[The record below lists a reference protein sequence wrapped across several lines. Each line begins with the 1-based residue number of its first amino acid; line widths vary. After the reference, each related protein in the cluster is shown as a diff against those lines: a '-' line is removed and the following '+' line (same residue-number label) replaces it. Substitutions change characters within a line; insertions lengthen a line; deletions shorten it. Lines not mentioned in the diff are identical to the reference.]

1 MLFNFGIQ
9 DKCCIASSAACDN
22 FFLPM
27 CPPRPNY
34 NGSFSVKNCIGI
46 LSAALLLGLWATA
59 AQAPP
64 ESGWVSLF
72 NGKDLTG
79 WKKNGEEK
87 WVVEEGTI
95 LCEST
100 ANKYGYLTT
109 EKTYRD
115 FTLRLKF
122 KGEAAGNSGVFLHS
136 RILGIDP
143 QHGPDI
149 EGMQVEVDPNVGK
162 HTGGLYESGGR
173 GWVAMPT
180 AEGEQ
185 VLKPGEWNALEVS
198 VRGAHIVTQLN
209 GIKIVDFT
217 DSSPQFTDGVIG
229 LQIHTG
235 GGVKMRWK
243 DIYINQR

>member
-1 MLFNFGIQ
+1 LQRMVYVLASMLILVT
-9 DKCCIASSAACDN
+9 ASASQ
-22 FFLPM
+22 PQQQ
-27 CPPRPNY
+27 
-34 NGSFSVKNCIGI
+34 G
-46 LSAALLLGLWATA
+46 
-59 AQAPP
+59 
-64 ESGWVSLF
+64 GWISLF
-72 NGKDLTG
+72 NGKDLSG
-79 WKKNGEEK
+79 WKNNGDEK
-87 WVVEEGTI
+87 WVVEQGTI

-115 FTLRLKF
+115 FDLRLKF
-122 KGEAAGNSGVFLHS
+122 KGEAAGNSGVFLRS

-185 VLKPGEWNALEVS
+185 ALKPGVWNDLEVS
-198 VRGAHIVTQLN
+198 VRGPHIITQLN
-209 GIKIVDFT
+209 GTKIVDFT
-217 DSSPQFTDGVIG
+217 DTAPKFTDGVIA

-243 DIYINQR
+243 DISIKPQ

>member
-1 MLFNFGIQ
+1 M
-9 DKCCIASSAACDN
+9 
-22 FFLPM
+22 
-27 CPPRPNY
+27 
-34 NGSFSVKNCIGI
+34 KNCIGI

-162 HTGGLYESGGR
+162 HTAGLYESGGR

-198 VRGAHIVTQLN
+198 VIGAHIVTQLN

>member
-1 MLFNFGIQ
+1 MGRLAVKRWSGFL
-9 DKCCIASSAACDN
+9 ALV
-22 FFLPM
+22 FFL
-27 CPPRPNY
+27 
-34 NGSFSVKNCIGI
+34 SFG
-46 LSAALLLGLWATA
+46 GW
-59 AQAPP
+59 AQAPQ
-64 ESGWVSLF
+64 ESGWVPLF
-72 NGKDLTG
+72 NGKDLSG
-79 WKKNGEEK
+79 WKKNGDEK
-87 WVVEEGTI
+87 WVVEQGTI

-122 KGEAAGNSGVFLHS
+122 KGEAAGNSGVFLHAK
-136 RILGIDP
+136 ILGIDP

-149 EGMQVEVDPNVGK
+149 EGMQVEVDPSVGK

-173 GWVAMPT
+173 GWVAQPT

-185 VLKPGEWNALEVS
+185 ALKPVEWNDLEVS
-198 VRGAHIVTQLN
+198 VHGAHIVTQLN
-209 GIKIVDFT
+209 GTKIVDFT
-217 DSSPQFTDGVIG
+217 DAAPKFTDGVIG

-243 DIYINQR
+243 DIYLKPE

>member
-1 MLFNFGIQ
+1 
-9 DKCCIASSAACDN
+9 
-22 FFLPM
+22 
-27 CPPRPNY
+27 
-34 NGSFSVKNCIGI
+34 VKRCGGI
-46 LSAALLLGLWATA
+46 LVAVLLLAIRAG
-59 AQAPP
+59 AQAPR
-64 ESGWVSLF
+64 EGGWVSLF
-72 NGKDLTG
+72 NGKDLSG
-79 WKKNGEEK
+79 WKKNGDEK
-87 WVVEEGTI
+87 WVVEQGTI
-95 LCEST
+95 FCEST

-115 FTLRLKF
+115 FILRLKF

-173 GWVAMPT
+173 GWVAIPT

-185 VLKPGEWNALEVS
+185 ALKLGEWNELEVS
-198 VRGAHIVTQLN
+198 VHGAHIVTQLN
-209 GIKIVDFT
+209 GTKIVDFT
-217 DSSPQFTDGVIG
+217 DPAPQFRDGVIG

-243 DIYINQR
+243 DIYLKPE

>member
-1 MLFNFGIQ
+1 MKSRSSTLALFLFFALG
-9 DKCCIASSAACDN
+9 AA
-22 FFLPM
+22 
-27 CPPRPNY
+27 
-34 NGSFSVKNCIGI
+34 G
-46 LSAALLLGLWATA
+46 
-59 AQAPP
+59 QAPR
-64 ESGWVSLF
+64 ESGWLPLF

-79 WKKNGEEK
+79 WKKNGDEK
-87 WVVEEGTI
+87 WIVEQGTI

-122 KGEAAGNSGVFLHS
+122 KGEEAGNSGVFLHS
-136 RILGIDP
+136 KILGIDP

-149 EGMQVEVDPNVGK
+149 EGMQVEVDPNVGR

-173 GWVAMPT
+173 GWVAQPT

-185 VLKPGEWNALEVS
+185 ALKPGEWNELEVS
-198 VRGAHIVTQLN
+198 AHGAHIVTQLN
-209 GIKIVDFT
+209 GTKIVDFT
-217 DSSPQFTDGVIG
+217 DPAPKFTDGVIG

-235 GGVKMRWK
+235 GGVKMRWR
-243 DIYINQR
+243 DIYLKPE

>member
-1 MLFNFGIQ
+1 
-9 DKCCIASSAACDN
+9 
-22 FFLPM
+22 
-27 CPPRPNY
+27 
-34 NGSFSVKNCIGI
+34 VKRCGGI
-46 LSAALLLGLWATA
+46 LVAVLLLAIRAG
-59 AQAPP
+59 AQAPR
-64 ESGWVSLF
+64 EGGWVPLF
-72 NGKDLTG
+72 NGKDLSG
-79 WKKNGEEK
+79 WKKNGDEK
-87 WVVEEGTI
+87 WVVEQGAI
-95 LCEST
+95 FCERA

-115 FTLRLKF
+115 FILRLKF

-185 VLKPGEWNALEVS
+185 ALKPGEWNELEVS
-198 VRGAHIVTQLN
+198 VHGAHIVGQLN
-209 GIKIVDFT
+209 GTKIVDFT
-217 DSSPQFTDGVIG
+217 DPAPKFADGVIG

-243 DIYINQR
+243 DIYLKPQ